1 VRGLWLKATNTERD
15 LNEHEQVSTIPPPQ
29 GGAFERHYSIKQ
41 LAEWWGLGDDVVRR
55 IFAHE
60 EGVLR
65 IAHPETLHKRG
76 YVTLRV
82 PESVARRV
90 HRRLTEPRSKR
101 LN

>member
-1 VRGLWLKATNTERD
+1 M
-15 LNEHEQVSTIPPPQ
+15 NEHENICPMPPAQ
-29 GGAFERHYSIKQ
+29 GAAFERHYSVKQ
-41 LAEWWGLGDDVVRR
+41 LAELWELGVDVVRR

-60 EGVLR
+60 EGVVR

-90 HRRLTEPRSKR
+90 HRRLTEPKSKR
-101 LN
+101 PN